1 MVLIVVTIIAMF
13 VVLIFW
19 SFTNLGEMNV
29 GKKILWILIFL
40 GMVIL
45 MTYATFVISKNNI
58 EYPSS
63 KIMHS
68 VKNVLVLFFSGVN
81 GCFLVPILCK
91 SAEQLDSKEIDDVH
105 FLRRVLLFIFILII
119 LLAFECGY
127 MKTTQKG
134 ILEIMYNNN

>member
-45 MTYATFVISKNNI
+45 MTYATFVISK
-58 EYPSS
+58 
-63 KIMHS
+63 K
-68 VKNVLVLFFSGVN
+68 
-81 GCFLVPILCK
+81 
-91 SAEQLDSKEIDDVH
+91 
-105 FLRRVLLFIFILII
+105 
-119 LLAFECGY
+119 
-127 MKTTQKG
+127 
-134 ILEIMYNNN
+134 

>member
-1 MVLIVVTIIAMF
+1 
-13 VVLIFW
+13 
-19 SFTNLGEMNV
+19 
-29 GKKILWILIFL
+29 
-40 GMVIL
+40 
-45 MTYATFVISKNNI
+45 
-58 EYPSS
+58 
-63 KIMHS
+63 MHS
-68 VKNVLVLFFSGVN
+68 VKNVLVLLFSGVN

>member
-68 VKNVLVLFFSGVN
+68 VKMYWYY
-81 GCFLVPILCK
+81 CFQV
-91 SAEQLDSKEIDDVH
+91 
-105 FLRRVLLFIFILII
+105 
-119 LLAFECGY
+119 
-127 MKTTQKG
+127 
-134 ILEIMYNNN
+134 